1 MASGPLEGAPL
12 QAECEQRGF
21 VVCPAEGFPERG
33 RPLPGRKRG
42 RGEGAGH
49 DRSRPSYLAQQFVVI
64 FEETASGSHEDSSF
78 CFPCLFN
85 TLARGTPDPGPR

>member
-42 RGEGAGH
+42 RGGG
-49 DRSRPSYLAQQFVVI
+49 RWW
-64 FEETASGSHEDSSF
+64 
-78 CFPCLFN
+78 
-85 TLARGTPDPGPR
+85 GTTVPDPLIWLSSLL

>member
-1 MASGPLEGAPL
+1 MSSEDLSSAL
-12 QAECEQRGF
+12 QRGSLN
-21 VVCPAEGFPERG
+21 VDVLCRAE
-33 RPLPGRKRG
+33 KRG
-42 RGEGAGH
+42 RGGGAGH